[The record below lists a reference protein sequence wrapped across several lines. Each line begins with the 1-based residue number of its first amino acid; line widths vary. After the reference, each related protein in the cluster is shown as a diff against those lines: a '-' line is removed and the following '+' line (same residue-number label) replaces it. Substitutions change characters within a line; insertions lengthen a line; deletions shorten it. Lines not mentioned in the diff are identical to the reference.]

1 MDNETR
7 NFNGER
13 LAQSFDERTT
23 PHPSFDEA
31 INRVE
36 QSPPA
41 VSKIDQ
47 AINQAD
53 DLLKK
58 TEELAKS
65 WSKPTHNTQP
75 VFEMTIRQHV
85 ALSILCSMVQ
95 SQACEY
101 PTPAMVGTSYTLAD
115 LFIHKGQS

>member
-1 MDNETR
+1 MEKDKLFTQHPEL
-7 NFNGER
+7 G
-13 LAQSFDERTT
+13 AT
-23 PHPSFDEA
+23 PEVA
-31 INRVE
+31 
-36 QSPPA
+36 PPA
-41 VSKIDQ
+41 MSNIDQ
-47 AINQAD
+47 AISIAD

-65 WSKPTHNTQP
+65 WKKPEPNPGAQP
-75 VFEMTIRQHV
+75 LFEMTIRQHV

-95 SQACEY
+95 SQASEY

>member
-1 MDNETR
+1 MDHETR
-7 NFNGER
+7 TFNSER
-13 LAQSFDERTT
+13 LAHEQPPALGSTT
-23 PHPSFDEA
+23 PA
-31 INRVE
+31 IE
-36 QSPPA
+36 PQP

-47 AINQAD
+47 AISLAD
-53 DLLKK
+53 DLLQK
-58 TEELAKS
+58 TEALAKS
-65 WSKPTHNTQP
+65 WKKPEPNPGAQP
-75 VFEMTIRQHV
+75 LFEMTIRQHV